1 MQAIAR
7 GIRWPNNVLARL
19 LIPVA
24 ELKSSI
30 PVWVPARRPR
40 VIGVLC
46 YKGHTPS
53 QPSMRR
59 AAAGAA
65 PLYSTR
71 ACYPA
76 RHPRSPTSAVAITT
90 A

>member
-7 GIRWPNNVLARL
+7 GIRWPNSLLARL

-65 PLYSTR
+65 LLYSTR
-71 ACYPA
+71 ACY
-76 RHPRSPTSAVAITT
+76 RHPRSPI
-90 A
+90 